1 MEKPHWSLDF
11 LLLLHLGVFI
21 FLLSVSAFQILIL
34 EGFFYGLINFCDN
47 GGKFLKAA
55 YNFFLFLSIPNIIF
69 LAIYYRF
76 SGDNDKDWIP
86 FFILATLINSA
97 IFLYSS
103 RIINTW
109 YISERRVEIVE
120 VKGKKKVRIPR
131 VTSRYY
137 LFISPTNLYPCG
149 KISVKPELYRNVKE
163 GDKVKITLGKG
174 LFGVWVVLYTT
185 TPSL

>member
-1 MEKPHWSLDF
+1 MEKPHWSLKF
-11 LLLLHLGVFI
+11 LLFLHLGVFI
-21 FLLSVSAFQILIL
+21 FLLSVSAFHILIL
-34 EGFFYGLINFCDN
+34 ERFFYGLINFCDD
-47 GGKFLKAA
+47 GGKFLKTA

-69 LAIYYRF
+69 LAIYYSF
-76 SGDNDKDWIP
+76 SGDKGWIP

-120 VKGKKKVRIPR
+120 VEGKKKVEIPKAPDQ
-131 VTSRYY
+131 YY

-149 KISVKPELYRNVKE
+149 KIAVKPELYRNVKE

>member
-1 MEKPHWSLDF
+1 MEKSHWSLNF
-11 LLLLHLGVFI
+11 LIYLHLGVFI

-34 EGFFYGLINFCDN
+34 ERYFYGLINFCDD
-47 GGKFLKAA
+47 GGKFWKTA

-69 LAIYYRF
+69 LAIYYRV
-76 SGDNDKDWIP
+76 SGDKSWIP
-86 FFILATLINSA
+86 FFILTTLINSA

-120 VKGKKKVRIPR
+120 VKGKKKVRIPK
-131 VTSRYY
+131 VTYQYY

-149 KISVKPELYRNVKE
+149 KISVKPELYRKVKE

-174 LFGVWVVLYTT
+174 LFGVWVILYTT

>member
-1 MEKPHWSLDF
+1 
-11 LLLLHLGVFI
+11 
-21 FLLSVSAFQILIL
+21 
-34 EGFFYGLINFCDN
+34 
-47 GGKFLKAA
+47 LKAA

-69 LAIYYRF
+69 LAIYYRV
-76 SGDNDKDWIP
+76 SGDKSWIP
-86 FFILATLINSA
+86 FFILTTLINSA

-120 VKGKKKVRIPR
+120 VKGKKKVRIPK
-131 VTSRYY
+131 VTYQYY

-149 KISVKPELYRNVKE
+149 KISVKPELYRKVKE

-174 LFGVWVVLYTT
+174 LFGVWVILYTT

>member
-1 MEKPHWSLDF
+1 
-11 LLLLHLGVFI
+11 
-21 FLLSVSAFQILIL
+21 LLSVPAFHILIL
-34 EGFFYGLINFCDN
+34 ERFFYGLINFCDD
-47 GGKFLKAA
+47 GGKFWKTA
-55 YNFFLFLSIPNIIF
+55 YTF
-69 LAIYYRF
+69 LAIYYK
-76 SGDNDKDWIP
+76 GWIP

-109 YISERRVEIVE
+109 HISERRVEIVE
-120 VKGKKKVRIPR
+120 VEGKRKVEIPKAPDQ
-131 VTSRYY
+131 YY

>member
-1 MEKPHWSLDF
+1 M
-11 LLLLHLGVFI
+11 
-21 FLLSVSAFQILIL
+21 LSVSAFRII
-34 EGFFYGLINFCDN
+34 LINFCDD
-47 GGKFLKAA
+47 GGKFWKTA
-55 YNFFLFLSIPNIIF
+55 YTFFLF
-69 LAIYYRF
+69 
-76 SGDNDKDWIP
+76 
-86 FFILATLINSA
+86 
-97 IFLYSS
+97 YSS

-120 VKGKKKVRIPR
+120 VEGKEKVRIPKAPDQ
-131 VTSRYY
+131 YY

-149 KISVKPELYRNVKE
+149 KMAVKPELYRNVKE

>member
-1 MEKPHWSLDF
+1 MEKSHWSLKF

-21 FLLSVSAFQILIL
+21 FLLSVSAFQII
-34 EGFFYGLINFCDN
+34 LINFCDD

-69 LAIYYRF
+69 LAIYYK
-76 SGDNDKDWIP
+76 GWIP

-109 YISERRVEIVE
+109 YISERKVEIVE
-120 VKGKKKVRIPR
+120 VEGKEKVRIPKAPDQ
-131 VTSRYY
+131 YY
-137 LFISPTNLYPCG
+137 LFISPTKLYPCG
-149 KISVKPELYRNVKE
+149 KIEVKE
-163 GDKVKITLGKG
+163 CKKG
-174 LFGVWVVLYTT
+174 IKLKSLWERDFLVFG
-185 TPSL
+185 

>member
-1 MEKPHWSLDF
+1 MEKPHWSLKF
-11 LLLLHLGVFI
+11 LLFLHLGVFI
-21 FLLSVSAFQILIL
+21 FLLSVSAFHILIL
-34 EGFFYGLINFCDN
+34 ERFFYGLINFCDD
-47 GGKFLKAA
+47 GGKFLKTA

-69 LAIYYRF
+69 LAIYYK
-76 SGDNDKDWIP
+76 GWIP

-120 VKGKKKVRIPR
+120 VEGKKKVEIPKAPDQ
-131 VTSRYY
+131 YY

-149 KISVKPELYRNVKE
+149 KIAVKPELYRNVKE